1 MTDLFSERDPLRV
14 AVQLSA
20 LERFADRRER
30 FLEHLD
36 FAALDAQTCREVDR
50 IDAHL
55 AETILFGH
63 LYAQHLGDMIVL
75 GTALSCRDRA
85 AA

>member
-1 MTDLFSERDPLRV
+1 MSDLFSERDPMRV

-30 FLEHLD
+30 FLKHLD
-36 FAALDAQTCREVDR
+36 FTALDVQTCREVDLA
-50 IDAHL
+50 DAHL
-55 AETILFGH
+55 AETILFGC
-63 LYAQHLGDMIVL
+63 LYAQHLGEMIAL
-75 GTALSCRDRA
+75 GNTLKYSNRA

>member
-14 AVQLSA
+14 ATRLGA

-36 FAALDAQTCREVDR
+36 FAALDVQTCREVDMA
-50 IDAHL
+50 DAHL
-55 AETILFGH
+55 AEQLMFGA
-63 LYAQHLGDMIVL
+63 LYAQHLAEMIAL
-75 GTALSCRDRA
+75 GQSLSTARA
-85 AA
+85 IAA

>member
-1 MTDLFSERDPLRV
+1 MSDLFSERDPMRV

-30 FLEHLD
+30 FLEKLD

-50 IDAHL
+50 TDAHL
-55 AETILFGH
+55 AETILYGH
-63 LYAQHLGDMIVL
+63 LYAQHLGEMIAL
-75 GTALSCRDRA
+75 GNTLKYSNRA

>member
-14 AVQLSA
+14 AVQLGA

-30 FLEHLD
+30 FLENLD

-50 IDAHL
+50 TDAHL
-55 AETILFGH
+55 AETILYGH
-63 LYAQHLGDMIVL
+63 LYAQHLGDMVTL
-75 GTALSCRDRA
+75 GNLLNCQARA

>member
-36 FAALDAQTCREVDR
+36 FAALDAQTCREVDMA
-50 IDAHL
+50 DAHL
-55 AETILFGH
+55 AETILFGQ
-63 LYAQHLGDMIVL
+63 LYAQHLADMIAL
-75 GTALSCRDRA
+75 GRSLSTPQQFA
-85 AA
+85 A

>member
-36 FAALDAQTCREVDR
+36 FAALE
-50 IDAHL
+50 
-55 AETILFGH
+55 
-63 LYAQHLGDMIVL
+63 
-75 GTALSCRDRA
+75 
-85 AA
+85 

>member
-36 FAALDAQTCREVDR
+36 FAALDQQTCREVDMA
-50 IDAHL
+50 DAHL

-63 LYAQHLGDMIVL
+63 LYAQHLGDMIAL
-75 GTALSCRDRA
+75 GQTLSTPQQFA
-85 AA
+85 A